1 MVREGLNDNAV
12 GFRLEQFDA
21 VLTARDEGGKPF
33 LLIGGQAVYFWA
45 TAYLAREP
53 SLEQWQPFMSK
64 DIDFQGSR
72 DDLVHFANQLGIV
85 PRFPHKKEMTA
96 WAGVAQIKVAGETT
110 SVDFL
115 RFMPGVKPH
124 DAVRFAV
131 ERDFQGRRLRVVD
144 RSEERRVGKECRSRW
159 SPYH

>member
-1 MVREGLNDNAV
+1 MVREDLNETAV

-21 VLTARDEGGKPF
+21 VLSARDECGKPY

-45 TAYLAREP
+45 TAYLAQEP

-72 DDLVHFANQLGIV
+72 DDLVRFASQLGIV

-96 WAGVAQIKVAGETT
+96 
-110 SVDFL
+110 
-115 RFMPGVKPH
+115 
-124 DAVRFAV
+124 
-131 ERDFQGRRLRVVD
+131 
-144 RSEERRVGKECRSRW
+144 
-159 SPYH
+159 